1 MASRAFP
8 FNFCIIKWL
17 FSRDL
22 HYLRSGITAVR
33 RITPGT
39 NSFKGALFTN
49 SPMNGIPLPPLFPRG
64 RQGAGGAVGRTTNA
78 QQPARP
84 RHYALSA
91 PRPPASFQSRPA
103 ERLNLYPPPRAQ
115 RPPRRTRRGGGR
127 GERGSRKG
135 GAAHA
140 AGPGP
145 QRRTCPAARRRQHE
159 GGAARHQGP
168 GSPLPHPPP
177 HPHRFL
183 LTRHRPRPPPAAA
196 RPYPSRGSRPRS
208 PRCDRGPSWPR
219 LSRQGPREDKNS
231 TGALERCTDGDKSLA
246 NAKKRLRRRRIAT
259 FRPLFPYSRGDE
271 AR

>member
-115 RPPRRTRRGGGR
+115 RPPRRTRRGGGGGKEEAGR
-127 GERGSRKG
+127 GERHTRPGRALSAVRAPPPAGANTRGEQHGTRAPDRPSPTHRPTPTGFSSRDTV
-135 GAAHA
+135 
-140 AGPGP
+140 PG
-145 QRRTCPAARRRQHE
+145 R
-159 GGAARHQGP
+159 
-168 GSPLPHPPP
+168 HPPP
-177 HPHRFL
+177 RGLTQAGDLALGL
-183 LTRHRPRPPPAAA
+183 LGVTGVHLGRAFPDRAREKTKARRGRSSAAQTETKA
-196 RPYPSRGSRPRS
+196 
-208 PRCDRGPSWPR
+208 
-219 LSRQGPREDKNS
+219 
-231 TGALERCTDGDKSLA
+231 
-246 NAKKRLRRRRIAT
+246 
-259 FRPLFPYSRGDE
+259 
-271 AR
+271 